1 MSYEIEDTRTITTTW
16 CVCFNNVVQPQPINI
31 NLNNLQFQS
40 PDFVKIELFSIANN
54 VATDNMYVVYSNI
67 QETDPILSFTGRQNI
82 GINMNSTIRISKP
95 LNTLNF
101 QVQQLNPA
109 GNVAGIS
116 TFGDPAAPG
125 AGSNI
130 YISITFTLLRI
141 KKYHND
147 QIKMSSNR

>member
-16 CVCFNNVVQPQPINI
+16 CICFNNVVQPQPINI

-40 PDFVKIELFSIANN
+40 PDFVRIDLFS
-54 VATDNMYVVYSNI
+54 VATNTPNDRMYVVFSNL
-67 QETDPILSFTGRQNI
+67 QETDPILSFTGRTDFPV
-82 GINMNSTIRISKP
+82 NMSSTIRVSKP

-101 QVQQLNPA
+101 QVQQLNPSNNAA
-109 GNVAGIS
+109 GVG
-116 TFGDPAAPG
+116 TFGDPTFGDG
-125 AGSNI
+125 ANV

-147 QIKMSSNR
+147 QIKMASNR